1 METQSAKISVYYE
14 CVRCGYETN
23 IKTRME
29 RHCVKTNMCKWKDI
43 ENKNKFKSDYEV
55 FNECMKKKYKNVD
68 IIFDHF
74 IQNQEESK
82 SDEEKEE
89 YKCNYCDRKSSNKYN
104 IKLHEKSCKVGKIV
118 ESKKNETESPQ
129 IITIDSDAN
138 SVSNIEYIPLLCDFF
153 EAMDISHFSK
163 EKLVEIIM
171 FSSYE
176 KIFAEILKNE
186 RNMNFYI
193 SLNSSGIMIYR
204 NEINNIIKVSMRKG
218 YSQICMNIYRCLES
232 KIEMMKSSLEYDLE
246 ILKMIE
252 MHILKI
258 NKMYLFNKECK
269 NQFMDFLKDFCK
281 DKKSMIFAQF
291 TQNYIMNLEQQS
303 K

>member
-55 FNECMKKKYKNVD
+55 FNECMKKKYK
-68 IIFDHF
+68 
-74 IQNQEESK
+74 
-82 SDEEKEE
+82 
-89 YKCNYCDRKSSNKYN
+89 
-104 IKLHEKSCKVGKIV
+104 V

-129 IITIDSDAN
+129 IITIDSDAK

-193 SLNSSGIMIYR
+193 NLDSSGIMIYR

-232 KIEMMKSSLEYDLE
+232 KIKMMKSSLEYDLE

-252 MHILKI
+252 IHILKI

-281 DKKSMIFAQF
+281 EKKSMIFARF
-291 TQNYIMNLEQQS
+291 TQNYIMNLEQLS